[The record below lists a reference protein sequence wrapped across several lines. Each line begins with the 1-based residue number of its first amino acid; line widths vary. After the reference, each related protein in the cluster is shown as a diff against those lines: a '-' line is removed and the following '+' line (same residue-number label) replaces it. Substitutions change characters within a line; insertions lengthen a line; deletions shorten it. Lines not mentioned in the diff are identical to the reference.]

1 MLELMEGTKAILTYF
16 AIAATTA
23 FVCRLLI
30 RIPDELFRKILHMIL
45 LGSLP
50 VFLFYFDT
58 WWMAALEA
66 LGFAAAVYPLL
77 AYLDRFPFFEKLTT
91 ERKHGELQNSLLL
104 VFSMFALVMAVCW
117 GWLNDRYLA
126 MASIFAWGFGDAAAA
141 LVGKPF
147 GKHKITWKYTDGK
160 KSFEGSSAMFVTSL
174 FSVAVILL
182 LRGGL
187 GLAGYLLIPPV
198 VAITATTAELYSKN
212 GNDTI
217 ICPLCAMAV
226 LLPLMA
232 VFGGFA

>member
-1 MLELMEGTKAILTYF
+1 MQELIEGTKAVLLYF
-16 AIAATTA
+16 AIAATSA
-23 FVCRLLI
+23 LGARMLI
-30 RIPDELFRKILHMIL
+30 RIPDELFRKILHCIL

-50 VFLFYFDT
+50 VFLFRFRT

-66 LGFAAAVYPLL
+66 VGFAVAVYPLL

-91 ERKHGELQNSLLL
+91 ERKHGELQHSLLL
-104 VFSMFALVMAVCW
+104 VFGMFAVVMAVCW
-117 GWLNDRYLA
+117 GWLGDRYLV

-160 KSFEGSSAMFVTSL
+160 KSFEGSGAMFLTSL
-174 FSVAVILL
+174 ITVSGILL

-187 GLAGYLLIPPV
+187 YPAGYLLIPPAA
-198 VAITATTAELYSKN
+198 AITATAAELYSKN
-212 GNDTI
+212 GNDTV

-226 LLPLMA
+226 LLPLVA

>member
-1 MLELMEGTKAILTYF
+1 MQELIEGTKAILLYF
-16 AIAATTA
+16 AIAATSA
-23 FVCRLLI
+23 LGARMLV
-30 RIPDELFRKILHMIL
+30 RIPDELFRKMLHCIL

-50 VFLFYFDT
+50 VFLFGFQI
-58 WWMAALEA
+58 WWIAALEA
-66 LGFAAAVYPLL
+66 VGFAVAVYPLL

-91 ERKHGELQNSLLL
+91 ERKHGELQHSLLL
-104 VFSMFALVMAVCW
+104 VFGMFAVVMAVCW
-117 GWLNDRYLA
+117 GWLDDRYLA

-160 KSFEGSSAMFVTSL
+160 KSFEGSGAMFLTALITVTG
-174 FSVAVILL
+174 ILL

-187 GLAGYLLIPPV
+187 NPAGYLVVPPV
-198 VAITATTAELYSKN
+198 VALVATAAELYSKN

-217 ICPLCAMAV
+217 SCPLCSMAA
-226 LLPLMA
+226 LLPLVA